1 MSAEE
6 AVIPVRLPR
15 WVVEEARK
23 RGLEEDVIARA
34 AIKLALLEEIL
45 SKHGLDEEDLEWIRR
60 KRKAGRQ

>member
-15 WVVEEARK
+15 WVVEEARR
-23 RGLEEDVIARA
+23 RGLGDDIIARA

-45 SKHGLDEEDLEWIRR
+45 SKHGLEEEDLEWIQR
-60 KRKAGRQ
+60 KRKEGRQ